1 MFHNFN
7 GFSHVCFA
15 LVELSEEWSLATSM
29 KDFAV
34 NSDDIDTDSEE
45 PDTFDVKYL
54 GCTIIEAVRSE
65 EATAEA
71 VKSVILTAKGT
82 VLRKAIAIASVY

>member
-1 MFHNFN
+1 MLF
-7 GFSHVCFA
+7 CIA
-15 LVELSEEWSLATSM
+15 ELSEEWSLATSM

-45 PDTFDVKYL
+45 PDTFEVKYL
-54 GCTIIEAVRSE
+54 GNTIIDAVRSE

-71 VKSVILTAKGT
+71 VKSVISTAKGAFSKCNQIIT
-82 VLRKAIAIASVY
+82 Q